1 MLLGNSIT
9 LAITVCCRHTFAID
23 ISYETSSSH
32 RNNNPYSKSEKDY
45 LLFED
50 ANSVKATSLFSVEV
64 KVILG

>member
-23 ISYETSSSH
+23 ISYKTSSSH
-32 RNNNPYSKSEKDY
+32 RNNNSYSKSGKEY

-50 ANSVKATSLFSVEV
+50 ANSVKTTSLFSVEV